1 MFRVWN
7 TRPRFAQLIVL
18 GMIAVISGTGCAFV
32 ANMLHPG
39 DMRTAR
45 FDGLEEKKV
54 AVICVSSPSFYSQ
67 TTTSR
72 QIAEAVEMLLSQRV
86 KNIKVIPQQKI
97 DDWKD
102 RADWD
107 SMDYRE
113 AGKGLK
119 ADMVVAIDLAS
130 FEIQP
135 NPGVFR
141 GNAEYVVTVYDI
153 KAKGKIVFQ
162 DTPRPIQFPA
172 NGLVSTTSS
181 EREFRSSFMNLLAHR
196 IARNFYGYNGKDDL
210 LMDETFVAG

>member
-7 TRPRFAQLIVL
+7 TRPRLALWVVL
-18 GMIAVISGTGCAFV
+18 GSIVAVSGSGCAFL
-32 ANMLHPG
+32 ANVLHPG
-39 DMRTAR
+39 DERAAR
-45 FDGLEEKKV
+45 FSGLEDKKV
-54 AVICVSSPSFYSQ
+54 AVICVASPSFYSQ

-72 QIAEAVEMLLSQRV
+72 QIAEAVETMLARRV
-86 KNIKVIPQQKI
+86 KNIKIIPQQKI

-102 RADWD
+102 RSDWD

-119 ADMVVAIDLAS
+119 ADMVVAIDLTS

-141 GNAEYVVTVYDI
+141 GTAEYVVLVYDI
-153 KAKGKIVFQ
+153 KSKGKVVFE
-162 DTPRPIQFPA
+162 DRPRPVQFPA

-181 EREFRSSFMNLLAHR
+181 EREFRNSFMNLLSHR
-196 IARNFYGYNGKDDL
+196 IARNFYNYNGKEDL
-210 LMDETFVAG
+210 MLDETFLSN

>member
-7 TRPRFAQLIVL
+7 TRPRLSMLLVL
-18 GMIAVISGTGCAFV
+18 GIAAVISGTGCAFM

-45 FDGLEEKKV
+45 FTGLEEKTV

-72 QIAEAVEMLLSQRV
+72 QIAEAVESLLSQRV
-86 KNIKVIPQQKI
+86 KEIKIIPQQKI

-102 RADWD
+102 RVNWD

-141 GNAEYVVTVYDI
+141 GNAEYVVSVYDI
-153 KAKGKIVFQ
+153 KSKGKVVFQ

-210 LMDETFVAG
+210 MLDETFVSG